1 MRDLVLGLEVV
12 FADGRIWNG
21 LGKLR
26 KDNTGYDLKNLFV
39 GSEGTLGMVT
49 AAVIKLFPAPKSRA
63 TAICGLASPEDALAF
78 LTLAKAAGGSSLTTF
93 EIIPRLGIE
102 LVLKHFTDTRDPLF
116 NCHDWYVLIE
126 FSSAS
131 TDGADEMA
139 QSVILEGIDKAFI
152 EDGVFATSIAQRD
165 AFWELREYL
174 PDAQTRDGQS
184 IKHDI
189 SVPLASVPA
198 LIAAV
203 IPEVEVLVPGIRPL
217 PFGHLGDGNLHFNF
231 QAPEGPDDPSYLERS
246 SEVHAIV
253 YRHVLAMAG
262 SISAEHGIGQV
273 KRAQLAE
280 TKDPVALELMRTLKN
295 ALDPEGRMNPG
306 KVL

>member
-1 MRDLVLGLEVV
+1 VTVNFGVTVAELALVGNVDKDHEVV
-12 FADGRIWNG
+12 
-21 LGKLR
+21 
-26 KDNTGYDLKNLFV
+26 
-39 GSEGTLGMVT
+39 
-49 AAVIKLFPAPKSRA
+49 RA
-63 TAICGLASPEDALAF
+63 QPVKTVE
-78 LTLAKAAGGSSLTTF
+78 K
-93 EIIPRLGIE
+93 
-102 LVLKHFTDTRDPLF
+102 
-116 NCHDWYVLIE
+116 
-126 FSSAS
+126 
-131 TDGADEMA
+131 
-139 QSVILEGIDKAFI
+139 
-152 EDGVFATSIAQRD
+152 GV
-165 AFWELREYL
+165 
-174 PDAQTRDGQS
+174 
-184 IKHDI
+184 
-189 SVPLASVPA
+189 
-198 LIAAV
+198 
-203 IPEVEVLVPGIRPL
+203 EVEVLVPGIRPL